1 MKKTYVFLAFL
12 LVLLPISGQQLP
24 TKQEII
30 TKMRLVNDYWI
41 AQNPSPG
48 NNQWARA
55 VYFTGNVEFYKT
67 YPKDAY
73 NDYNN
78 LWANNNS
85 WALNGGSSTRNA
97 DNQTCG
103 QVYIDLYNM
112 DAVKQPNKIAV
123 IKTSID
129 NMVSGTKTD
138 DWWWIDAIYMSMPV
152 FARLGVL
159 TGDSAYF
166 SRMYD
171 LYYNTKVT
179 RALYNT
185 NSHLWY
191 RDETYDPPY
200 YTPNGKDS
208 YWARGNGWVIA
219 AHVRILQLLPANNSH
234 RAEYISTF
242 TEMAAA
248 LKERQRED
256 GFWNCSLDDPN
267 QYGGPETS
275 GTAFFTYGLAWGINN
290 HLLDSAT
297 YYPVVQKA
305 WDALANTAVQTTG
318 FLGYVQGVGA
328 GPAATNISSTADFGV
343 GAFLLAGTEVVKMAK
358 GTLPVLNNFGLK
370 KIVVNK
376 NTEVI
381 LTFTKKVDF
390 STISNL
396 ANYYIDNGVQI
407 KAATQTWHDS
417 IVVLFV
423 SPLDK
428 GKYTLQIS
436 NIASATGEIIEEGTT
451 ATFTYTGIAS
461 ITASGYETGTSN
473 TPDKT
478 MDFDLGTRWSANGKG
493 QWILYD
499 LGETQ
504 LIKSLDIA
512 FYSGTVR
519 KTFFSINLSEN
530 NTDYTEVYNGESG
543 GTSNDPENFDFND
556 QRARYVK
563 IIGGGNSVSTWNSI
577 TELRINSETIT
588 GITQPQNSHLHLFP
602 NPATQNELI
611 RLSGN
616 IAQASVFDLSGHLI
630 LRTGEQTEKLQ
641 IRLPSGCY
649 LVKIIDTDQQTS
661 VEKLIIR

>member
-1 MKKTYVFLAFL
+1 MKKTYLFLAFL
-12 LVLLPISGQQLP
+12 LILLPISSQQLP

-30 TKMRLVNDYWI
+30 SKMRLANDYWI

-78 LWANNNS
+78 LWANNNG
-85 WALNGGSSTRNA
+85 WALNGGSATRNA

-112 DAVKQPNKIAV
+112 DAVKQPNKIDA

-138 DWWWIDAIYMSMPV
+138 DWWWVDAIYMSMPV

-171 LYYNTKVT
+171 LYYNNKVT

-200 YTPNGKDS
+200 FTPNGKDS

-219 AHVRILQLLPANNSH
+219 AHVRVLQLLPANNSH
-234 RAEYISTF
+234 RAEYITTF

-248 LKERQRED
+248 LKDRQRED

-305 WDALANTAVQTTG
+305 WNALANTAVQSSG

-328 GPAATNISSTADFGV
+328 GPAATNVNSTADFGV
-343 GAFLLAGTEVVKMAK
+343 GAFLLAGTEVVKMAA
-358 GTLPVLNNFGLK
+358 GTLPTPNNFSLRKAEAPNNTQIYLYFSG
-370 KIVVNK
+370 KIEK
-376 NTEVI
+376 TSAVI
-381 LTFTKKVDF
+381 P
-390 STISNL
+390 
-396 ANYYIDNGVQI
+396 ANYSIDNGAVI
-407 KAATQTWHDS
+407 KGFTYNTNDS
-417 IVVLFV
+417 VLIINV
-423 SPLDK
+423 EPLAK
-428 GKYTLQIS
+428 GKYTVQVS
-436 NIASATGEIIEEGTT
+436 NVLSTKGEKVEAGD
-451 ATFTYTGIAS
+451 AKSFAYTGVKS
-461 ITASGYETGTSN
+461 ITASGYESGTSN

-499 LGETQ
+499 LGESQ

-530 NTDYTEVYNGESG
+530 DTDYTEVYNGESS
-543 GTSNDPENFDFND
+543 GTTNDPENFDIAD
-556 QRARYVK
+556 QRAQYVK

-588 GITQPQNSHLHLFP
+588 GIHHQDNSNLYVYP
-602 NPATQNELI
+602 NPLTKNELI
-611 RLSGN
+611 HFSEN
-616 IAQASVFDLSGHLI
+616 VMQASIFDLSGHLI
-630 LRTGEQTEKLQ
+630 FRSGERPKELQ
-641 IRLPSGCY
+641 IQLQTGCY
-649 LVKIIDTDQQTS
+649 LVKIIDTDQQIL
-661 VEKLIIR
+661 VEKLIVK